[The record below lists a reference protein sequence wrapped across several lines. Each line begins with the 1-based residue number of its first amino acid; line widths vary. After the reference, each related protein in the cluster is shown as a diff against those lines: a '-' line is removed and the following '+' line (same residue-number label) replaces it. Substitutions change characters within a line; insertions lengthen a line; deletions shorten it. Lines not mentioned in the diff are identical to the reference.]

1 MRGVTLP
8 RIRLHDLRHSSI
20 LVTLDVYSHL
30 TQHQILILTAV
41 RDRPAQPNSRP
52 PHVAYGGPQ
61 PATVNWSGRIGL
73 SWGRRRVRGDD
84 RGGVR
89 DRGGVD
95 VTRGEEPLL
104 DTDSSDYGRP
114 ETSRWDGEDHG

>member
-61 PATVNWSGRIGL
+61 PATVNWSGIG
-73 SWGRRRVRGDD
+73 SVSPGDATAYAAMI
-84 RGGVR
+84 VAASEIAEAW
-89 DRGGVD
+89 
-95 VTRGEEPLL
+95 T
-104 DTDSSDYGRP
+104 
-114 ETSRWDGEDHG
+114 